1 MRFDDLPDD
10 AFVKAREIVRT
21 RGQPGVVP
29 MGLTKWKERV
39 AEGTAPAPE
48 HPLGPGLPLW
58 RVRKIREYL
67 RGLGEK

>member
-21 RGQPGVVP
+21 RHEPGVVP
-29 MGLTKWKERV
+29 MGLTKWKQRV

-48 HPLGPGLPLW
+48 FPLGPAVALW
-58 RVRKIREYL
+58 RVRAIREYL